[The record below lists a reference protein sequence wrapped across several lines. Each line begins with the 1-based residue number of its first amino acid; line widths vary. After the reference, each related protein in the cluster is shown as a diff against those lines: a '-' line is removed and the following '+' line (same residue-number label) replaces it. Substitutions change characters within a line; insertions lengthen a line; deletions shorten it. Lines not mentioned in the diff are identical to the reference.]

1 MTIGFFTCKQRQL
14 YSNNGPVPFPVCQ
27 TAFSIPIETWVI
39 YKVVHYKLFQGFSQF
54 QEKPNNDTKA
64 SDLLRHFEDF
74 LYI

>member
-1 MTIGFFTCKQRQL
+1 MGSSEFLKKKKRKLCNMLRT
-14 YSNNGPVPFPVCQ
+14 
-27 TAFSIPIETWVI
+27 
-39 YKVVHYKLFQGFSQF
+39 LFQGFSQF